1 MRGILPDG
9 AQPSGSAARVQT
21 ARAMLAEVQLRI
33 HARYVGALQVKV
45 NPQRAVAMAVDRDV
59 TRIAPMNGV
68 RRSLG
73 AALL

>member
-1 MRGILPDG
+1 
-9 AQPSGSAARVQT
+9 
-21 ARAMLAEVQLRI
+21 MLAEVQLRI
-33 HARYVGALQVKV
+33 HARYVGALQVNV